1 MLPPKKPDVDPSDHA
16 YITPTKRPPGDS
28 YGATVDDF
36 WVLEGRRVREVL
48 AEVCELPESR
58 VGHAATVDD
67 SLRFDFV
74 LVPPDKRTPRDM
86 QRLLRESIARHFRLE
101 LIRDVR
107 EEDVYSMT
115 APDGVS
121 VPVQPPGGGLFSWS
135 FDFTEDAGADND
147 DEARA
152 RFVERVNTMT
162 GRTPANVLE
171 ARTMSM
177 GGTSSLAD
185 LCQMLEGVLGR
196 PVVDE
201 TGIEGSIEFKIRDSQ
216 GTDGLLEDLRERY
229 GLAVTPVRRKIER
242 LVLRPLSG
250 V

>member
-1 MLPPKKPDVDPSDHA
+1 MLPSRKPDVDPSDHA
-16 YITPTKRPPGDS
+16 YITPTKRRPGDS

-36 WVLEGRRVREVL
+36 WMLEGRRVREVL

-74 LVPPDKRTPRDM
+74 LVPPDKRTPSDM
-86 QRLLRESIARHFRLE
+86 RRLLRESIARHFRLE
-101 LIRDVR
+101 LIRDIR

-115 APDGVS
+115 APAGVS
-121 VPVQPPGGGLFSWS
+121 APVQPPGGGLFAWS
-135 FDFTEDAGADND
+135 FDVTEDATAPD
-147 DEARA
+147 DGEVPA
-152 RFVERVNTMT
+152 RFLEHMNALT
-162 GRTPANVLE
+162 GRTPANIPE

-177 GGTSSLAD
+177 SGTSSLAD
-185 LCQMLEGVLGR
+185 LCQMLEGMLGR

-201 TGIEGSIEFKIRDSQ
+201 TGIKGSIEFDIQDSQ
-216 GTDGLLEDLRERY
+216 GTDGLLEDLRKRY

-242 LVLRPLSG
+242 LVLRPQSG

>member
-1 MLPPKKPDVDPSDHA
+1 MLQPRKPDVDPSDHA
-16 YITPTKRPPGDS
+16 YITPTKRRPGDS

-58 VGHAATVDD
+58 VGHSTIDD

-74 LVPPDKRTPRDM
+74 LVPLARRTHREM

-115 APDGVS
+115 APAGVS
-121 VPVQPPGGGLFSWS
+121 APVQPSSGGLFSWS
-135 FDFTEDAGADND
+135 FDFAEDETAPND
-147 DEARA
+147 EEARA
-152 RFVERVNTMT
+152 RFFEHANALT
-162 GRTPANVLE
+162 GRTPANVPE
-171 ARTMSM
+171 TRTMSM

-201 TGIEGSIEFKIRDSQ
+201 TGIEGSIEFDIRDSQ
-216 GTDGLLEDLRERY
+216 GADGLLEDLRERY

-242 LVLRPLSG
+242 LVLRPQSG

>member
-16 YITPTKRPPGDS
+16 YITPTMRPPGDS

-58 VGHAATVDD
+58 IGHTATVDD

-74 LVPPDKRTPRDM
+74 LVPPAKRTRTEM
-86 QRLLRESIARHFRLE
+86 QRLLRESIATHFQLE
-101 LIRDVR
+101 LMRDVR
-107 EEDVYSMT
+107 AEDVYSMT
-115 APDGVS
+115 APAGMS
-121 VPVQPPGGGLFSWS
+121 APIQPPAGGLFSWS
-135 FDFTEDAGADND
+135 FEFTEDSTAQDD

-152 RFVERVNTMT
+152 RFFEHANALT
-162 GRTPANVLE
+162 GRTLAKAPE

-201 TGIEGSIEFKIRDSQ
+201 TGIEGSIEFDIRDSQ
-216 GTDGLLEDLRERY
+216 GTDGLLQDLRERY
-229 GLAVTPVRRKIER
+229 GLALTPVRREIER